1 MNNKRIGRIFHHI
14 NPKREPKLYEPE
26 EDIIA
31 SYMVNKIISLTITRI
46 FKEKVDNQLSEKIFS
61 SFITIIDSYINSQ
74 FISIDKDEEINK
86 IAIINFK
93 EENDEKEKL
102 NEIKKTNTLINLSN
116 ENLSFDFTNLFYN
129 NYYRGENEW
138 NLINEPKSNEKDR
151 FCSSMANNK
160 ILNDNIDKIE
170 EENLLTKN
178 NFYNKN
184 IHSSQ
189 NNLKNKLHFHHQ
201 NNKLSIDNRNKKKN
215 LAEIMNKFSYYDLN
229 YEDFEDKES
238 DFIKALRTEREE
250 ELKLFERERKIKLKT
265 LKKLEEKKK
274 EEDNF
279 KKFYENK
286 KITIDPNGN
295 IVLIKGIKA
304 ESLSKEF
311 ISIKTNLKML
321 KTEKSK
327 YDIIEKTKKEENEI
341 KENKK
346 QEKKENNEKEK
357 NENKRNVIKVNEN
370 KKINNL
376 IIKSGKR
383 NSNSFDNLTIESL
396 SKKIEKGPITPS
408 GSCFDKINLEV
419 GVSIKENKK
428 FKTGG
433 KDFFLKYKKYSMENY
448 NKKLKDTLNIN
459 FLKTHSNFNFNNND
473 DLTNLENLN
482 NSNNLNN
489 TNTNN
494 FNYNNYNIS
503 NSNNNN
509 SKELSALYKKTNL
522 TLNNILKKTDSILN
536 PSIKLNGISTL
547 KTTINDLDIL
557 EDKEIINQK
566 IHRRNIFKDK
576 IVNMTTLKKL
586 PKKLYEMD
594 DFAAALVTSDRWK
607 ENSSKRKKLEPIKIP
622 NKPLQ
627 KEIDREIGKGSSIIR
642 KRKEHYNV
650 FSKSMKNFGLNLRSY
665 SEN

>member
-1 MNNKRIGRIFHHI
+1 
-14 NPKREPKLYEPE
+14 
-26 EDIIA
+26 
-31 SYMVNKIISLTITRI
+31 
-46 FKEKVDNQLSEKIFS
+46 
-61 SFITIIDSYINSQ
+61 
-74 FISIDKDEEINK
+74 
-86 IAIINFK
+86 
-93 EENDEKEKL
+93 
-102 NEIKKTNTLINLSN
+102 
-116 ENLSFDFTNLFYN
+116 
-129 NYYRGENEW
+129 
-138 NLINEPKSNEKDR
+138 
-151 FCSSMANNK
+151 
-160 ILNDNIDKIE
+160 
-170 EENLLTKN
+170 
-178 NFYNKN
+178 
-184 IHSSQ
+184 
-189 NNLKNKLHFHHQ
+189 
-201 NNKLSIDNRNKKKN
+201 
-215 LAEIMNKFSYYDLN
+215 
-229 YEDFEDKES
+229 
-238 DFIKALRTEREE
+238 
-250 ELKLFERERKIKLKT
+250 
-265 LKKLEEKKK
+265 
-274 EEDNF
+274 
-279 KKFYENK
+279 
-286 KITIDPNGN
+286 
-295 IVLIKGIKA
+295 
-304 ESLSKEF
+304 
-311 ISIKTNLKML
+311 ML

-327 YDIIEKTKKEENEI
+327 YDIIEKAKKVENEI

-346 QEKKENNEKEK
+346 KEK

-419 GVSIKENKK
+419 GVSMKENKK

-459 FLKTHSNFNFNNND
+459 FLKTHSNFNFKNND
-473 DLTNLENLN
+473 DLTSLENLN

-494 FNYNNYNIS
+494 FNYNNYNNS

-509 SKELSALYKKTNL
+509 SKELSSLYKKTNL

-557 EDKEIINQK
+557 EEKEIINQK

-576 IVNMTTLKKL
+576 IINMTTLKKL
-586 PKKLYEMD
+586 PKKLNEMD